1 VNEVYV
7 IVEEWLPTGD
17 GQELHEIVDG
27 LFYASKEAAHDEL
40 YRLAGLHNVELEEHE
55 MAFDV
60 PLPKSGLSSHI
71 YYMEM
76 LTHG

>member
-1 VNEVYV
+1 
-7 IVEEWLPTGD
+7 
-17 GQELHEIVDG
+17 
-27 LFYASKEAAHDEL
+27 
-40 YRLAGLHNVELEEHE
+40 LHNVELEEHE